1 MNHKKFMDI
10 QRAKQDN
17 IKGFEKGDIIV
28 IQEKIDGA
36 NAAIRYDAENNCVV
50 AQSRKQIL
58 SETNTLRGFY
68 EWSQKLSVDKIRLT
82 LGSNL
87 VLYGEWLVPHSVPYP
102 KDRYNQFYAYDIYDT
117 QRNRYY
123 RQAIVKIIAEH
134 LGINYAPVFD
144 VGKFIDWETC
154 NSYVGKTK
162 LGGEYGEGIVI
173 KNQSRINNT
182 KEQFYLKV
190 VCEKFSE
197 VSHNKKPKEVD
208 LNKLKTEQ
216 QLTELCRTVITVAR
230 VRKELLKMADEGI
243 LPATFGFEQMGIIA
257 KDLFPRIVADCTKE
271 EPDTF
276 SQITDMKFAYKF
288 CMQQAKEIIKGNE
301 RI

>member
-17 IKGFEKGDIIV
+17 IQGFEKGDTIV

-36 NAAIRYDAENNCVV
+36 NASIRYDPENNCVV

-68 EWSQKLSVDKIRLT
+68 EWSQKLSVDKIRLA
-82 LGSNL
+82 LGNNL
-87 VLYGEWLVPHSVPYP
+87 VLYGEWLVSHSVPYP
-102 KDRYNQFYAYDIYDT
+102 KDRYSQFYAYDIYDT
-117 QRNRYY
+117 QRNCYCK
-123 RQAIVKIIAEH
+123 QSVVKTIVEH
-134 LGINYAPVFD
+134 LGINYVPVFYIGEF
-144 VGKFIDWETC
+144 VDWETC

-173 KNQSRINNT
+173 KNQSKINNP

-208 LNKLKTEQ
+208 LDKLKTEQ
-216 QLTELCRTVITVAR
+216 QLTELCSTVITVAR
-230 VRKELLKMADEGI
+230 VRKELLKMVDENI
-243 LPATFGFEQMGIIA
+243 IPATFGFEQMGIIA
-257 KDLFPRIVADCTKE
+257 KDLFPRIVADCKKE
-271 EPDTF
+271 EPSTF
-276 SQITDMKFAYKF
+276 AQISDLKFAYKF
-288 CMQQAKEIIKGNE
+288 CIQQAKEIIKNE